1 MSISEQFNLIA
12 KEYDINRKRFIPCF
26 DDFYISTT
34 NFLASNIMPPK
45 RILDLGSGTGL
56 LSAFWLQHF
65 PKAEYVLVDIADE
78 MLEVAKERFDGL
90 KNISYQI
97 CDYAK
102 GLPDYDFDVIIS
114 ALSVHHL
121 ENEDKA
127 ELFAGI
133 YNKLP
138 QGGLFINYDQFC
150 AGSEQMNGWFNS
162 YWENHLMKSGLT
174 DKDIELWHERRKLDR
189 ECSAE
194 EEINMLRE
202 CDFGEVNLI
211 YSNQKFSVIAAV
223 K

>member
-34 NFLASNIMPPK
+34 NFLTANITTPE
-45 RILDLGSGTGL
+45 RILDLGAGTGL

-78 MLEVAKERFDGL
+78 MLEVAKERFNGL
-90 KNISYQI
+90 NNISYQNL
-97 CDYAK
+97 DYSK
-102 GLPDYDFDVIIS
+102 GFPDYDFDVIIS

-121 ENEDKA
+121 DNENKA
-127 ELFAGI
+127 ELFESI

-150 AGSEQMNGWFNS
+150 ADSEQMSMWFNT
-162 YWENHLMKSGLT
+162 YWEGQLKNSGLT
-174 DKDIELWHERRKLDR
+174 DADIKLWYERRKLDR

-194 EEINMLRE
+194 EEINMLKE
-202 CDFGEVNLI
+202 CNFSEVNLI